1 MVYTIQALSQLAG
14 ISTRTLRYYD
24 EIGLLK
30 PAYTTEA
37 GYRMYEETQVNLL
50 QEIFSVFGFFVTK
63 NFSVNWSF
71 QP

>member
-50 QEIFSVFGFFVTK
+50 QEIYFFGIWIFRYKKFL
-63 NFSVNWSF
+63 S
-71 QP
+71 